1 MCMYI
6 YTCIY
11 ISLKEYIHMHIY
23 VSVQD
28 VASDMIISKAVFFL
42 KHNNSK
48 QAKATLEYFEKN
60 DGRHMEATAD
70 ATTLR
75 WGVVYTYM

>member
-1 MCMYI
+1 
-6 YTCIY
+6 
-11 ISLKEYIHMHIY
+11 
-23 VSVQD
+23 
-28 VASDMIISKAVFFL
+28 MIISKAVYFL

-75 WGVVYTYM
+75 WGVV